1 MVVSKEFE
9 QLLEQMRQ
17 CTPRDSALSALSNLH
32 GPELEMLAD
41 SWMSLPVEHRRSVV
55 ASLFRMSEADF
66 EMDFVEVFKICL
78 RDAEPSI
85 RATAIE
91 GLWETEDVVM
101 VRPLVCLLC
110 EDESAQVREAAA
122 ISLSRFALM
131 AEIDRLPS
139 RLSEL
144 VWDCLWKTVHNPHEN
159 VDVRRRAVESL
170 AYFDRPEVAPVIARA
185 YQDSDSKM
193 RVSAVFAMGRSADEK
208 WGDTVL
214 SELER
219 DDDEMRY
226 EAARAS
232 GELQLIQAIPS
243 LSRMVADSDLEVRL
257 VAVWALG
264 RIGGAEAKRVL
275 EICYEQGD
283 EALRDAAEEALA
295 ELDFAQDAVEFPL
308 YDLAPSDEDDETLF
322 EEDEGEIDAD

>member
-17 CTPRDSALSALSNLH
+17 CAPPDLTLSALSNLH

-55 ASLFRMSEADF
+55 ASLWRMSEADF
-66 EMDFVEVFKICL
+66 EMDFSEVFKICL
-78 RDAEPSI
+78 RDAEPGI
-85 RATAIE
+85 RAAAIE
-91 GLWETEDVVM
+91 GLWEIEDVVL

-139 RLSEL
+139 RLSDM
-144 VWDCLWKTVHNPHEN
+144 VWDCLWKTVHNPQEA

-170 AYFDRPEVAPVIARA
+170 GYFDRPEVAPVIARA

-193 RVSAVFAMGRSADEK
+193 RVSAVFAMGRSADDR
-208 WGDTVL
+208 WGDAVL

-232 GELQLIQAIPS
+232 GGLQLIQAIPF
-243 LSRMVADSDLEVRL
+243 LCRMVADSDLEVRL
-257 VAVWALG
+257 AAAWALG
-264 RIGGAEAKRVL
+264 QIGGAEAKRVL

-283 EALRDAAEEALA
+283 QALQDAAEEALA
-295 ELDFAQDAVEFPL
+295 ELDFALGAVEFPL
-308 YDLAPSDEDDETLF
+308 YDLEPGDQDDGGLF
-322 EEDEGEIDAD
+322 EEDEDEIDAD